1 MASTDRAQDGK
12 VHDMTPETVSID
24 TWEAIIL
31 SGQMDDKQLNGFLI
45 ENPQIAAEL
54 RRRAEQRQ
62 ARIVE

>member
-1 MASTDRAQDGK
+1 MGKLDRAQNGK

-24 TWEAIIL
+24 TWESIIL

-45 ENPQIAAEL
+45 ENPEIAAEL

-62 ARIVE
+62 GRIAE

>member
-1 MASTDRAQDGK
+1 MERTDRTQDGK
-12 VHDMTPETVSID
+12 VHDMTAETVSID

-45 ENPQIAAEL
+45 ENPEIAAEL

-62 ARIVE
+62 MGEA

>member
-1 MASTDRAQDGK
+1 MGKPDGTQDGK

-45 ENPQIAAEL
+45 ENPEIAAEL
-54 RRRAEQRQ
+54 QRRAEKRQ